1 MKMENFNKEKCLELL
16 EEKRLIEKKFNT
28 SLENY
33 DSKKYYEL
41 MDQLSYVV
49 DYFVWKF
56 SFSNYFELFT
66 NYKNQLINSET
77 FIDEFFFL
85 FNKDKKRIENFD
97 LNSEI
102 IKTLN
107 FNYKC
112 IGLMRFLDNISIQ
125 FDLFDP
131 EPSNKLVYHINEE
144 EFEIYFNQI
153 YNRIKSF
160 K

>member
-1 MKMENFNKEKCLELL
+1 MENFNKEKCLELL

>member
-107 FNYKC
+107 FNYLC
-112 IGLMRFLDNISIQ
+112 PLLY
-125 FDLFDP
+125 L
-131 EPSNKLVYHINEE
+131 
-144 EFEIYFNQI
+144 YFKGFI
-153 YNRIKSF
+153 LLTLYYKMLSC
-160 K
+160 